1 MVSIEIF
8 HQGLAWYFPV
18 STGIDTL
25 LQPLKGNHAT
35 QGKLFERR
43 PYLSGNTAKFL
54 NERNMYLSFW
64 KIMPIR
70 PQGRGWEG
78 NQLPWLQRFLVVLK
92 NRLFR
97 WEIEWNVPVYCFVV
111 FTRMHDRNMT
121 DPLSKVKT
129 NYWLPC
135 RPWWNTPLDRSP
147 VGRKNRL

>member
-1 MVSIEIF
+1 MICICVYSYLPVPSPLLRISLFFVESPDIFLWVSIEIF

-78 NQLPWLQRFLVVLK
+78 NQLP
-92 NRLFR
+92 
-97 WEIEWNVPVYCFVV
+97 
-111 FTRMHDRNMT
+111 
-121 DPLSKVKT
+121 
-129 NYWLPC
+129 
-135 RPWWNTPLDRSP
+135 
-147 VGRKNRL
+147 